1 MNEITQMNL
10 LDASVLKE
18 APMARSETGTSQ
30 SELNPDQQA
39 AVSAPRAQAVQVLA
53 GAGTGKTKLIVHRFV
68 QLAQGLLA
76 EGIEQPENRILA
88 VTFTRDA
95 ASQLKDKIHEMLV
108 QCNCPSVG
116 DESFIS
122 TFHTFCFRLIETH
135 PEALGLTGAFQL
147 IEPLPAQLLLHRLI
161 DEIQEG
167 QWADMSLVLQQAELS
182 DVLPLDMFSLQHL
195 MSAAVPD
202 RLDVFKRIPTV
213 LKRIKA
219 SGLSPSGFYYHALRQ
234 TEAFT
239 QCLMQIPLKH
249 PYSGESFQEA
259 RSYVMAWKTHFEAY
273 ADLGWDPL
281 AMELLIGAENLKG
294 SDYLEQVKAIR
305 DALGGFPT
313 YNRSTKNYDPIP
325 VELGNLQDLFA
336 IERQCIQWITG
347 VYALYEH
354 ALRASNQIDYDG
366 AVQGAIQLLEQNPA
380 IRQQYQSWFC
390 AKIVDEFQDSNG
402 SELRLLKAL
411 TDTESPALTVVGDEK
426 QSIYGFRFSQRE
438 NLDLVFQ
445 DIPPEL
451 LTRLQ
456 LGLNYRSRPEILS
469 VANAVTHQ
477 LSEKPDLHRLTSG
490 RQSDDWQHSPDTLPV
505 LWLTLGQPQKSVDA
519 KGRETWKNEP
529 IEVIKQREARWIAKE
544 IHRLVT
550 EEGYAFGDVM
560 VLVKKH
566 TKTDLLKEAFQPY
579 GIPMRRK
586 KMLGFFDTP
595 CIQDAMAL
603 LALLVDPNLDWPW
616 ARLLQ
621 VRLSA
626 AQMKAFFGWM
636 KDTQKELSKSSEK
649 SVGFYEVLKLNL
661 SQPLSGWPLPVQEIA
676 TPLQDLL
683 ASVTVCTQSQKTAC
697 LSPLAQFQ
705 QAAEKIGL
713 IYPTDISEAVAQKE
727 RLLIAFESMLESLQV
742 MLEKSQPSLKE
753 IFQFI
758 QAEQSNPDFP
768 LPEVDET
775 TEGDRD
781 NAVQVMTVHGAKG
794 LEAKVVFVAYCEE
807 KRLPKLDDA
816 RLLFDPQFGEHPG
829 FGVMYSTGWGL
840 GELKKAVYKTIW
852 HAPRA
857 EAEEKRLFYVALT
870 RAMERMIV
878 LRAEQSVDWTA
889 PEWFSQAK
897 IEAHRESIE
906 PEWFGLEGSS
916 TLLAKS

>member
-1 MNEITQMNL
+1 MNDMTQMNL
-10 LDASVLKE
+10 LDVSILENPPVAI
-18 APMARSETGTSQ
+18 SETGTLKPGLNL

-39 AVSAPRAQAVQVLA
+39 AVSAPRMQAVQVLA

-68 QLAQGLLA
+68 QLVQELLA
-76 EGIEQPENRILA
+76 AGTEQPENRILA

-108 QCNCPSVG
+108 QFNCPGVG
-116 DESFIS
+116 DECFIS
-122 TFHTFCFRLIETH
+122 TFHTFCFRLIESH

-167 QWADMSLVLQQAELS
+167 QWADMTTVLQQSELS
-182 DVLPLDMFSLQHL
+182 EVLPPDMFHL
-195 MSAAVPD
+195 NQLMAANVPD
-202 RLDVFKRIPTV
+202 RLDVFKRIPSV

-219 SGLSPSGFYYHALRQ
+219 SGLSPSGFYYHAVRQ

-239 QCLMQIPLKH
+239 QCLMQLPLTH
-249 PYSGESFQEA
+249 PYSGESFEEA
-259 RSYVMAWKTHFEAY
+259 RSYVMAWKSHLASY
-273 ADLGWDPL
+273 ADAGWDPL
-281 AMELLIGAENLKG
+281 AMELLLGAENLKG
-294 SDYLEQVKAIR
+294 SDYLDTVKAIR
-305 DALGGFPT
+305 EALGGFPE

-325 VELGNLQDLFA
+325 VELDSLQALFA

-347 VYALYEH
+347 VYALYEGV
-354 ALRASNQIDYDG
+354 LRASNQIDYDG

-411 TDTESPALTVVGDEK
+411 TESDAPALTVVGDEK
-426 QSIYGFRFSQRE
+426 QSIYAFRFSQRE

-445 DIPPEL
+445 GLQPENL
-451 LTRLQ
+451 SRLH

-477 LSEKPDLHRLTSG
+477 LSDKPERHRLTSG
-490 RQSDDWQHSPDTLPV
+490 RQAEDWQHPPDTLPV
-505 LWLTLGQPQKSVDA
+505 LWLTLGKPQKSLDS

-529 IEVIKQREARWIAKE
+529 IEAIKQREAQWIAKE

-550 EEGYAFGDVM
+550 EEGYAYGDVM

-616 ARLLQ
+616 ARLWQ

-626 AQMKAFFGWM
+626 AQMKALFGWL
-636 KDTQKELSKSSEK
+636 KGTQQDLRKASEQ
-649 SVGFYEVLKLNL
+649 SVGFYDVLKLNL
-661 SQPLSGWPLPVQEIA
+661 SKSVNEWPLLLQDIVA
-676 TPLQDLL
+676 PLQDLL
-683 ASVTVCTQSQKTAC
+683 ASVTVCTQSQKTAF

-713 IYPTDISEAVAQKE
+713 IYPTDTPEVVDQKE
-727 RLLIAFESMLESLQV
+727 RLLFAFESMLESLQV

-753 IFQFI
+753 IFHFI
-758 QAEQSNPDFP
+758 QAEQGNPEFP
-768 LPEVDET
+768 LPEVDEAIG
-775 TEGDRD
+775 GDRA

-816 RLLFDPQFGEHPG
+816 RLLFDPQFGAYPG

-878 LRAEQSVDWTA
+878 LRAEQSVEWTA
-889 PEWFSQAK
+889 PELFSQAK
-897 IEAHRESIE
+897 IETHLESIE
-906 PEWFGLEGSS
+906 PEWFGLDG
-916 TLLAKS
+916 A